1 MFSGNLK
8 GETEFLSYF
17 SIFSNRETRPLEKST
32 VITHT
37 IKTCQATETRPHFSS
52 GFPRQPQLTTVLR
65 HLGVLPSR
73 HHAHCRPLPAL
84 SLPRQWHPNHAI
96 QPFRHISRFQMCLP
110 LTYNFISSTTSDA
123 YSQGGPSPH
132 SEVIACKLQKAQQY
146 LILKKP
152 ISPQG
157 CGNIGV
163 LFACFSPP
171 LTQKATF
178 RLLPVVSAILN
189 LFPSFPRLY
198 GEHDEKYKKIW
209 QNKLS

>member
-1 MFSGNLK
+1 MSSF
-8 GETEFLSYF
+8 FFWLS
-17 SIFSNRETRPLEKST
+17 TST
-32 VITHT
+32 TAH
-37 IKTCQATETRPHFSS
+37 RSS
-52 GFPRQPQLTTVLR
+52 P
-65 HLGVLPSR
+65 HLGVLPSC
-73 HHAHCRPLPAL
+73 HHAHCRPLPTL
-84 SLPRQWHPNHAI
+84 SLPRQWHPNLAI

-189 LFPSFPRLY
+189 LFPSFSRLY